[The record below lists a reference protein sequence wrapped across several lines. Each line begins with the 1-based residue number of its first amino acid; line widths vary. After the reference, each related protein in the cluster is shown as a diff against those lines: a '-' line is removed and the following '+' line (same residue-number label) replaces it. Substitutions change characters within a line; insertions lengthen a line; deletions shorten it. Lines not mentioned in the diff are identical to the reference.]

1 MYVRGHTTLKELKHK
16 RFCEAD
22 GNKKLKVLI
31 PGAHY
36 TFCPAKFGLKCRSSR
51 SADVIVGCQHRL
63 KNDSALVL
71 YSFIWGEIM
80 MYLSPCLVD
89 TSW

>member
-51 SADVIVGCQHRL
+51 SADVKVGCQHRL

-71 YSFIWGEIM
+71 YSFI
-80 MYLSPCLVD
+80 
-89 TSW
+89 

>member
-31 PGAHY
+31 LGAHY
-36 TFCPAKFGLKCRSSR
+36 TFCPAKFGLKCSSR
-51 SADVIVGCQHRL
+51 STDVKVGCQHRL

-71 YSFIWGEIM
+71 YSFIWG
-80 MYLSPCLVD
+80 
-89 TSW
+89 